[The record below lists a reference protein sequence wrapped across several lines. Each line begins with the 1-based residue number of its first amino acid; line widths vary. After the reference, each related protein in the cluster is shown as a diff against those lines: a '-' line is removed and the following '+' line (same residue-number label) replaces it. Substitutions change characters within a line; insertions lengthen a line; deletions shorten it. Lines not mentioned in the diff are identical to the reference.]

1 MPREPGYQAPSVK
14 RALQILELVAESRRG
29 LGISELARRL
39 EISKGTVYG
48 ICGQLE
54 AGGAL
59 VRDPAS
65 KRYGLG
71 PLAATLAGRSFVY
84 TRLRDSA
91 GPELGALCD
100 QLRESVFLGVLSRRD
115 VTVVDSRQPT
125 GRIGVVAVPGTRL
138 PLTAG
143 AVGRVLLA
151 GMPPAAVDSVLGSKD
166 AAAKRRGKTA
176 PRLSPE
182 QLDQARRQGYAV
194 ESGEYMSG
202 LWGAAA
208 ALGAD
213 LILPTAVWAVGF
225 TSELSPGRLEE
236 IGLRVKQAADR
247 ITLALQSPGG

>member
-14 RALQILELVAESRRG
+14 RALQILEMVAESRRG

-84 TRLRDSA
+84 TRLREAA

-100 QLRESVFLGVLSRRD
+100 QLRESVFLGVLSRRE

-151 GMPPAAVDSVLGSKD
+151 GMPPAAVDSVLSRQEPGRKS
-166 AAAKRRGKTA
+166 RGNPS
-176 PRLSPE
+176 PRLTSD
-182 QLDQARRQGYAV
+182 QLEQARTQGYAV

-208 ALGAD
+208 ALNAD
-213 LILPTAVWAVGF
+213 LILPTAVWVVGF
-225 TSELSPGRLEE
+225 TSELTEGRLEE
-236 IGLRVKQAADR
+236 IGRRVKETADR
-247 ITLALQSPGG
+247 ITRALQSPGG